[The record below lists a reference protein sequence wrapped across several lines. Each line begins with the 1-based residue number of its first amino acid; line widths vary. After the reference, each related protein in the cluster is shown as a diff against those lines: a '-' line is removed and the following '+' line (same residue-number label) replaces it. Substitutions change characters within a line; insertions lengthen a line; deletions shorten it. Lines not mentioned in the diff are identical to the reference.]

1 MQNDCLGGSR
11 PGPGKRELTVS
22 FLESRMIFI
31 GSAALLLTLPTE
43 LIVLPTIFVCS
54 RGAADRGQYRQA
66 AGAVT
71 TAKDRGEFV
80 ASRCSRGPW
89 IVPLP

>member
-1 MQNDCLGGSR
+1 
-11 PGPGKRELTVS
+11 
-22 FLESRMIFI
+22 MIFI

-43 LIVLPTIFVCS
+43 LIVLPTIFVRS
-54 RGAADRGQYRQA
+54 QGAADRGQYRQA